1 MSKPVLNWIKQM
13 LSTGEYA
20 DVHFLVGDGD
30 GKEVIPAHKLV
41 LKLASDV
48 FEAMFRFDSRN
59 ENSGNTSAN
68 CHVVEVPDVEA
79 AAFKVMLSFIY
90 ADDLSGLNG
99 DNAMAVLY
107 AAKKYNI
114 PDLVDPSLQIP
125 FSELRNV
132 FLAYAQARLFDLEN
146 YVNDC
151 LAYID
156 KNADDLL
163 KMEEFLQIDQKLL
176 CEILERDQLQII
188 EEILI
193 WETNRRQMLGPALF
207 KIRFPLFSE
216 EEFSE
221 KIVPSVILSTNKVVG
236 IEQYHTNPNFCV
248 ISDGLLCPLQ
258 FPSHERIKAFGTLL
272 MTIEKVSEFVKE
284 LVESFR
290 HSETVYI
297 NELPWKILAKI
308 KTKKGSTDNEK
319 CLGIYLWCTASEK
332 DTNWRCYIHSATFRI
347 YSQKNGAE
355 NSVGTFCNYVLDNKL
370 TNMGFTNF
378 IAFAELM
385 NPSNGFYNREEDK
398 VTLAIDVTVKNEKI
412 YKFNLDQSKSNG
424 TLSLDIEKVSEFAR
438 EIIGSERKSETV
450 TYIKGFLWKLWAKIN
465 QWPESTDKKKSLG
478 IYLFCAA
485 PKEAENWSYECSALI
500 RTVSQKDNVAD
511 LRREFNGKILKNK
524 RQGLGFNFFFIGCID
539 GPEKWVLQQ
548 RRGQND
554 LGYRFQRE
562 RSKNGKRRIWTS
574 LRDEFIRIATSHTY
588 ERDPSRVIAQK
599 FTTATKRRTVETM
612 EAPSVMRAAASQS
625 ICWPALSKLS

>member
-1 MSKPVLNWIKQM
+1 MFIVFSALRW
-13 LSTGEYA
+13 A
-20 DVHFLVGDGD
+20 DE
-30 GKEVIPAHKLV
+30 KC
-41 LKLASDV
+41 
-48 FEAMFRFDSRN
+48 R
-59 ENSGNTSAN
+59 ENG
-68 CHVVEVPDVEA
+68 
-79 AAFKVMLSFIY
+79 
-90 ADDLSGLNG
+90 
-99 DNAMAVLY
+99 
-107 AAKKYNI
+107 
-114 PDLVDPSLQIP
+114 
-125 FSELRNV
+125 
-132 FLAYAQARLFDLEN
+132 
-146 YVNDC
+146 
-151 LAYID
+151 ID
-156 KNADDLL
+156 YSP
-163 KMEEFLQIDQKLL
+163 E
-176 CEILERDQLQII
+176 
-188 EEILI
+188 
-193 WETNRRQMLGPALF
+193 NRRQMLGPALF

-221 KIVPSVILSTNKVVG
+221 KIVPSGILSTNEVVG

-308 KTKKGSTDNEK
+308 KTKTGSNDNEK

-370 TNMGFTNF
+370 TNMMGFTNF

-385 NPSNGFYNREEDK
+385 DPSNGFYNNEEDTL
-398 VTLAIDVTVKNEKI
+398 TLAIDVTVKNEKI

-500 RTVSQKDNVAD
+500 RIVSQKDNVAD

-524 RQGLGFNFFFIGCID
+524 RQGLGFNFFSLAALMDPRNGFYNREEDKMTVVID
-539 GPEKWVLQQ
+539 FNVKEAKTEK
-548 RRGQND
+548 N
-554 LGYRFQRE
+554 
-562 RSKNGKRRIWTS
+562 NGVNKCKGRIWTS

-625 ICWPALSKLS
+625 IC